1 MPDGP
6 RPRRAGSGL
15 ARPAQQRDAGR
26 PVPARCP
33 APALE
38 AGLYLGRTAP
48 ARPHPARGDEPHGR
62 DRCHQR
68 ARGGPSRLVQC
79 DRAARGR
86 HRPVSPPADRAAA
99 WAEGGLPGTRGIGAF
114 GRIRPSKG
122 SDLFV
127 EAMCRLLPAYPG
139 WTAFLTGLCQERD
152 RRFFAGLRARIA
164 RAGLADRIFFLG
176 DLAPA
181 EIRAWY
187 RRASLVV
194 AASRSEG
201 FGLTPLEAFA
211 SGAPAVT
218 SRAGVWPDLVTP
230 EFGALF
236 DTGDVDGLIAALR
249 PLMADPDRV
258 AAMGRRRAAT
268 PWRITQLP
276 RRPLRSTRFMQ
287 GCRQDGRRSEER
299 RAEAGGGENR
309 SPRLRTPAGMQ
320 MVHRAAPPRLQSLI
334 RCCSASRHRRR
345 VRRSTGAK
353 ALSCEVTGCFWVLPA
368 RAGSAPA
375 ARRALPDAVASGG
388 SYQGA
393 TFDSLRRSAPPCLP
407 ANHQSYDRIGRLVV
421 GREAGRGADNGHF
434 Q

>member
-1 MPDGP
+1 MDLPDVVIANLHRRRTGVSATVAALVP
-6 RPRRAGSGL
+6 VQRAGIELAVVDSGGLGLGGAWRFRDVARAGWTPPEAGRFRVWHARRNNEMQAGLFLRDVLRQPWKLVFTSAAPRRHGRILRGVMNRMDAIVATS
-15 ARPAQQRDAGR
+15 ARA
-26 PVPARCP
+26 
-33 APALE
+33 
-38 AGLYLGRTAP
+38 AGLLDWYSVIV
-48 ARPHPARGDEPHGR
+48 PHGV
-62 DRCHQR
+62 DTDLF
-68 ARGGPSRLVQC
+68 P
-79 DRAARGR
+79 
-86 HRPVSPPADRAAA
+86 PPADRAAA

-258 AAMGRRRAAT
+258 AAMG
-268 PWRITQLP
+268 Q
-276 RRPLRSTRFMQ
+276 
-287 GCRQDGRRSEER
+287 
-299 RAEAGGGENR
+299 
-309 SPRLRTPAGMQ
+309 
-320 MVHRAAPPRLQSLI
+320 
-334 RCCSASRHRRR
+334 
-345 VRRSTGAK
+345 
-353 ALSCEVTGCFWVLPA
+353 
-368 RAGSAPA
+368 A
-375 ARRALPDAVASGG
+375 ARSHTVAHHAIAEEAAALNALYAGL
-388 SYQGA
+388 Q
-393 TFDSLRRSAPPCLP
+393 
-407 ANHQSYDRIGRLVV
+407 
-421 GREAGRGADNGHF
+421 AGRAP
-434 Q
+434 QRRTTS